1 MKYRPRFLSIIA
13 MMTALWTLGCSA
25 STKATTSDPPKA
37 AEKINRTFKLDPK
50 MLAGIK
56 IETLKE
62 NAAPSYLLASGKVQF
77 NEDELANIIPP
88 VPGQVQDLKIKVGDH
103 VQKGDVLFFIYSRDV
118 AAALAEHI
126 EAHKDLDLAEKTYA
140 RTKDL
145 FEHEAASR
153 TAFDQVE
160 SERAKAQS
168 KVNRTEETLRVLGVG
183 ENDMHSVA
191 SAKIPVRSSL
201 SGTVTERKLTE
212 GQFVQPDVNPLIT
225 IADMSTA
232 WVLADI
238 FERDLRFVSVG
249 NRADVTADAYPD
261 EHFSARVARINDVVD
276 PNTRAVKVRFLVA
289 NPAQRLKPEMFA
301 SARIALTEAQRAI
314 FVPPG
319 AVFTDSGRSY
329 AYVVAGDGEFK
340 QRQIEVSQ
348 ESGGRLRVVNGLQAG
363 EKIVVDGVLLIHAE
377 QLKEPTNGA

>member
-1 MKYRPRFLSIIA
+1 MANGRSHRAPSGVREVRYPPRLLSIIG
-13 MMTALWTLGCSA
+13 MMAALWTLGCSA

-37 AEKINRTFKLDPK
+37 TEKVNKAFKLDPK

-56 IETLKE
+56 IEALKE
-62 NAAPSYLLASGKVQF
+62 NAAPSYLMASGKVQF

-118 AAALAEHI
+118 AASLAEHI
-126 EAHKDLDLAEKTYA
+126 EAHKDLDLAEKIYA

-153 TAFDQVE
+153 TAFDQAE

-168 KVNRTEETLRVLGVG
+168 KVNRTEETLRVLGVA
-183 ENDMHSVA
+183 ENDMHSAA
-191 SAKIPVRSSL
+191 SARIPVRSPL

-212 GQFVQPDVNPLIT
+212 GQFVQPDVNPLVT
-225 IADMSTA
+225 IADLSSV

-261 EHFSARVARINDVVD
+261 EHFSARVFRINDVVD
-276 PNTRAVKVRFLVA
+276 PNTRAVKVRFLVT

-301 SARIALTEAQRAI
+301 SARIALEETQRAI
-314 FVPPG
+314 LVPPG

-329 AYVVAGDGEFK
+329 AYVVTGEGEFE
-340 QRQIEVSQ
+340 QRQIEAAQ
-348 ESGGRLRVVNGLQAG
+348 DGGGRLRVVR
-363 EKIVVDGVLLIHAE
+363 
-377 QLKEPTNGA
+377 

>member
-1 MKYRPRFLSIIA
+1 MRYPPRLLSIIG
-13 MMTALWTLGCSA
+13 MMAALWTLGCSA

-37 AEKINRTFKLDPK
+37 TEKVNKAFKLDPK

-56 IETLKE
+56 IESLKE
-62 NAAPSYLLASGKVQF
+62 NAAPSYLMASGKVQF

-118 AAALAEHI
+118 AASLAEHI
-126 EAHKDLDLAEKTYA
+126 EAHKDLDLAEKIYA

-153 TAFDQVE
+153 TAFDQAE

-168 KVNRTEETLRVLGVG
+168 KVNRTEETLRVLGVA
-183 ENDMHSVA
+183 ENDMHSAA
-191 SAKIPVRSSL
+191 SARIPVRSPL

-212 GQFVQPDVNPLIT
+212 GQFVQPDVNPLVT
-225 IADMSTA
+225 IADMSSV

-261 EHFSARVARINDVVD
+261 EHFSARVFRINDVVD
-276 PNTRAVKVRFLVA
+276 PNTRAVKVRFLVT

-314 FVPPG
+314 FIPPG

-329 AYVVAGDGEFK
+329 AYVAASDGEFE

-348 ESGGRLRVVNGLQAG
+348 DAGGRLRVVNGLQAG
-363 EKIVVDGVLLIHAE
+363 ENIVVDGVLLIHAE
-377 QLKEPTNGA
+377 QLKVGE

>member
-1 MKYRPRFLSIIA
+1 

-77 NEDELANIIPP
+77 NQDELANIIPP

-118 AAALAEHI
+118 AAALAEHL

-153 TAFDQVE
+153 TAFG
-160 SERAKAQS
+160 SR
-168 KVNRTEETLRVLGVG
+168 RTNTAGGEVRIAVVL
-183 ENDMHSVA
+183 
-191 SAKIPVRSSL
+191 
-201 SGTVTERKLTE
+201 
-212 GQFVQPDVNPLIT
+212 
-225 IADMSTA
+225 
-232 WVLADI
+232 
-238 FERDLRFVSVG
+238 ERDWIGL
-249 NRADVTADAYPD
+249 
-261 EHFSARVARINDVVD
+261 
-276 PNTRAVKVRFLVA
+276 
-289 NPAQRLKPEMFA
+289 
-301 SARIALTEAQRAI
+301 
-314 FVPPG
+314 PPC
-319 AVFTDSGRSY
+319 
-329 AYVVAGDGEFK
+329 
-340 QRQIEVSQ
+340 
-348 ESGGRLRVVNGLQAG
+348 ESTS
-363 EKIVVDGVLLIHAE
+363 K
-377 QLKEPTNGA
+377 

>member
-1 MKYRPRFLSIIA
+1 MRYPPQFLSIIG
-13 MMTALWTLGCSA
+13 MTMALWTLGCSA
-25 STKATTSDPPKA
+25 STRATTAETPKAT
-37 AEKINRTFKLDPK
+37 EKINRAFKLDPK
-50 MLAGIK
+50 MLDGIK

-62 NAAPSYLLASGKVQF
+62 NAAPSYLMASGKVQF

-118 AAALAEHI
+118 ATSLAEHI

-153 TAFDQVE
+153 TAFDQTE

-168 KVNRTEETLRVLGVG
+168 KVNRTEETLRVLGVA
-183 ENDMHSVA
+183 ENEMHSVA

-212 GQFVQPDVNPLIT
+212 GQFVQPDVNPLVT
-225 IADMSTA
+225 IADMSSV
-232 WVLADI
+232 WVMADV

-261 EHFSARVARINDVVD
+261 EHFSARVSRINDVVD

-289 NPAQRLKPEMFA
+289 NPGQRLKPEMFA

-314 FVPPG
+314 FIPPG

-329 AYVVAGDGEFK
+329 AYVVAGDGEFE

-348 ESGGRLRVVNGLQAG
+348 EASERLRVVNGLQAG
-363 EKIVVDGVLLIHAE
+363 EKIVIDGVLLIHAE
-377 QLKEPTNGA
+377 QLKAPE

>member
-1 MKYRPRFLSIIA
+1 

-329 AYVVAGDGEFK
+329 AYVVAGDGEFE